1 MKVYR
6 AVGFFRQGK
15 TNQDFTMD
23 LVAPDE
29 DGAREKIMSNFGSR
43 HGAKRREITIQSLD
57 TIEPSESSAP
67 AVVSHFRNS

>member
-6 AVGFFRQGK
+6 AAGFFRQGK

-29 DGAREKIMSNFGSR
+29 DGAREKICRTLEVATELRGVKLLSN
-43 HGAKRREITIQSLD
+43 L
-57 TIEPSESSAP
+57 
-67 AVVSHFRNS
+67 

>member
-57 TIEPSESSAP
+57 TIDPSESSAP
-67 AVVSHFRNS
+67 VVISHFRNN